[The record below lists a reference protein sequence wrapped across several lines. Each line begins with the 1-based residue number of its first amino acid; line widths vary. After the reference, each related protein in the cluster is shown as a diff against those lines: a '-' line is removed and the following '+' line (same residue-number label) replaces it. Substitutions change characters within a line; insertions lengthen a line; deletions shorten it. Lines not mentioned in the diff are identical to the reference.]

1 DVLDAAV
8 SSFRSTSHVALLSGE
23 DEPKNTQ
30 LKNALNC
37 YRSADVG
44 QILAPLYA
52 AGEPERASSGS
63 RRVELV
69 IFWEPGCPYCKR
81 AKAFLEREHETN
93 DRLHIRDYD
102 VSRSPAAVNLFQR
115 VNEHF
120 GIKRPGVPLIVIGGR
135 PFLGFDE
142 AGKTGTAILDIAK
155 ACLQDSC
162 HELARIL
169 DGSGSSPGVRAVNRP
184 AGIPQII
191 NLPLVGEV
199 PISSLSLPA
208 LTIFLAAIDG
218 FNPCAMWVLV
228 FLVGLL
234 VGMQDRLRMWLLGGA
249 FLLTS
254 GLVYFGFLA
263 AWLNVFLLIGAL
275 LWVRITVGCIAL
287 ASGAYYL
294 HAFAT
299 DAAAECKVANPAQ
312 RRRIMD
318 ALRASVYEK
327 RFLFA
332 VAGIVVLAVAVN
344 LIELLCSAGIPAVYT
359 DVLAMSDLPRWQHY
373 MYLLL
378 YVLIFMLD
386 DAVIFVIAM
395 MTLAAT
401 GMTGRYLRWSHL
413 LGGVGMVAIGALLL
427 FAPDLLTF
435 TA

>member
-1 DVLDAAV
+1 MKLWVLLLICLATPA
-8 SSFRSTSHVALLSGE
+8 SFT
-23 DEPKNTQ
+23 
-30 LKNALNC
+30 
-37 YRSADVG
+37 
-44 QILAPLYA
+44 PLYA
-52 AGEPERASSGS
+52 AGETESSSGVS

-81 AKAFLEREHETN
+81 AKAFFERVRKTN
-93 DRLHIRDYD
+93 DWLDIRDYD
-102 VSRSPAAVNLFQR
+102 LSGSAASVELFQR
-115 VNEHF
+115 VNKHF
-120 GIKRPGVPLIVIGGR
+120 GIKRPGVPLIVTGGR

-142 AGKTGTAILDIAK
+142 AGTAGVAVLDTAK
-155 ACLQDSC
+155 ACLKADC
-162 HELARIL
+162 PALARIL
-169 DGSGSSPGVRAVNRP
+169 DSSGSSPGGSAIQRP
-184 AGIPQII
+184 AAIPQSI
-191 NLPLVGEV
+191 NLPLVGSV

-234 VGMQDRLRMWLLGGA
+234 VGMQNRLRMWLLGGA

-275 LWVRITVGCIAL
+275 IWVRIAVGCVAL

-299 DAAAECKVANPAQ
+299 DAAAECKVTNPAQ

-359 DVLAMSDLPRWQHY
+359 DVLAMSDLPRWQNY

>member
-1 DVLDAAV
+1 M
-8 SSFRSTSHVALLSGE
+8 
-23 DEPKNTQ
+23 
-30 LKNALNC
+30 
-37 YRSADVG
+37 
-44 QILAPLYA
+44 
-52 AGEPERASSGS
+52 
-63 RRVELV
+63 
-69 IFWEPGCPYCKR
+69 
-81 AKAFLEREHETN
+81 
-93 DRLHIRDYD
+93 
-102 VSRSPAAVNLFQR
+102 FQR

-120 GIKRPGVPLIVIGGR
+120 DIKRPGVPLIVAGGR

-142 AGKTGTAILDIAK
+142 AGTTGAAILGIAK
-155 ACLQDSC
+155 ACRQAGC
-162 HELARIL
+162 PALAGLLGGAGRTP
-169 DGSGSSPGVRAVNRP
+169 GSGAISRP
-184 AGIPQII
+184 ATVPQSI
-191 NLPLVGEV
+191 NLPLVGAV

-234 VGMQDRLRMWLLGGA
+234 VGMQNRLRMWLLGGA

-254 GLVYFGFLA
+254 GVVYFGFLA

-275 LWVRITVGCIAL
+275 LWVRIAVGCVAL
-287 ASGAYYL
+287 ASGAFYL

-299 DAAAECKVANPAQ
+299 DAAAECKVTNPAQ

-373 MYLLL
+373 LYLLL

-386 DAVIFVIAM
+386 DAAIFVIAM

-413 LGGVGMVAIGALLL
+413 LGGIGMVAIGALLL

-435 TA
+435 VA

>member
-1 DVLDAAV
+1 MKLWVLLLICLVASMNATPVDAA
-8 SSFRSTSHVALLSGE
+8 
-23 DEPKNTQ
+23 
-30 LKNALNC
+30 
-37 YRSADVG
+37 
-44 QILAPLYA
+44 
-52 AGEPERASSGS
+52 EPESAKSDAM
-63 RRVELV
+63 RVELV

-81 AKAFLEREHETN
+81 AKAFLEREREAN
-93 DRLHIRDYD
+93 DWLEIRDHD
-102 VSRSPAAVNLFQR
+102 VSASAASADMFLR
-115 VNEHF
+115 VNEYF
-120 GIKRPGVPLIVIGGR
+120 GVKQPGVPLIVIGGR
-135 PFLGFDE
+135 QFLGFDE
-142 AGKTGTAILDIAK
+142 ARTTGAAIMDAATACRKMGCPTLASIL
-155 ACLQDSC
+155 S
-162 HELARIL
+162 R
-169 DGSGSSPGVRAVNRP
+169 DGSTLGRGEINRP
-184 AGIPQII
+184 TAMPQSI
-191 NLPLVGEV
+191 NLPLVGAI

-218 FNPCAMWVLV
+218 FNPCAMWVLI

-263 AWLNVFLLIGAL
+263 AWLNIFLLIGAL
-275 LWVRITVGCIAL
+275 LWVRIAVGCVAL

-299 DAAAECKVANPAQ
+299 DAAAECKVTNPAQ
-312 RRRIMD
+312 RRRVMD

-332 VAGIVVLAVAVN
+332 VAGIIVLAVAVN

-373 MYLLL
+373 LYLLL

-386 DAVIFVIAM
+386 DAAIFVIAM

-401 GMTGRYLRWSHL
+401 GMTGRYLRFSHL
-413 LGGVGMVAIGALLL
+413 FGGIGMVVIGALLL
-427 FAPDLLTF
+427 FAPDLLNF